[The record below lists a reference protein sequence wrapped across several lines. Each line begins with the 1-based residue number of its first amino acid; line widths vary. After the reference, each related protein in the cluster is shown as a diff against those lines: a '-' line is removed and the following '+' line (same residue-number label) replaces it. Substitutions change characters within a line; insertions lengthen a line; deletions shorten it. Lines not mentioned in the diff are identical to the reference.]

1 MWHQYNITLTGGV
14 GGGGGGGG
22 GEGERC
28 KVAPVGEVSPRKE
41 ALFVADY

>member
-1 MWHQYNITLTGGV
+1 MWHQYNITLTGG

-22 GEGERC
+22 GERC